1 MSVENVSSSWILA
14 LRCRVVLGSCSFV
27 ERMPRRSWSKYTLC
41 IDSEKQICFLTLDE
55 VMFPGR
61 ECSSPASMALQR
73 VDMAGEK
80 RVSWKKAMRA
90 ARCGSGHRALAA
102 WNGASADDKLIV
114 ACGSA
119 ACEKLFTLAAS

>member
-1 MSVENVSSSWILA
+1 
-14 LRCRVVLGSCSFV
+14 
-27 ERMPRRSWSKYTLC
+27 
-41 IDSEKQICFLTLDE
+41 
-55 VMFPGR
+55 
-61 ECSSPASMALQR
+61 MALQR

-80 RVSWKKAMRA
+80 RVAWKKAMRA

-102 WNGASADDKLIV
+102 WDGVSADDELIV